1 MSAQELIQ
9 HSTPFLIWLAE
20 WHAALPQPELE
31 SVVSDPRKTAILSVD
46 VINGFCHIGPL
57 ASPRVKGII
66 EPITRLM
73 TAAHGI
79 GVRHF
84 VVTQD
89 THDPEAV
96 EFAAYPP
103 HCVRGSDESEAVPEF
118 KALPFWNEVTVM
130 PKNSI
135 NSALGTHLD
144 EWLDAHPDLTTFIV
158 VGDCTDLC
166 THQLAMHLRLRANA
180 LQKRGV
186 RVIVPEDCVDTFDT
200 PVDVAQRIGAM
211 PHAADLLHRIFLYN
225 MAQNGVEVVKRI
237 KVSEAERI
245 ASAAAA

>member
-1 MSAQELIQ
+1 MNAQELIRN
-9 HSTPFLIWLAE
+9 STPFLNWLVD
-20 WHAALPQPELE
+20 WHAALPQPGLE
-31 SVVSDPRKTAILSVD
+31 TVVSDPHQTAILSVD
-46 VINGFCHIGPL
+46 VINGFCHSGPL
-57 ASPRVKGII
+57 ASPRVKRII
-66 EPITRLM
+66 EPIARLM
-73 TAAHGI
+73 TAARAL

-103 HCVRGSDESEAVPEF
+103 HCVRGSDESDTVPEF
-118 KALPFWNEVTVM
+118 KALPFWNEFTLM

-135 NSALGTHLD
+135 HSALGTDLD
-144 EWLDAHPDLTTFIV
+144 PWLEAHPDLTTFIV

-180 LQKRGV
+180 LQQRGV

-200 PVDVAQRIGAM
+200 PVEVAKQIGAM
-211 PHAADLLHRIFLYN
+211 PHDADLLHRIFLYN
-225 MAQNGVEVVKRI
+225 MAQNGVEIVKRLA
-237 KVSEAERI
+237 VPETERV
-245 ASAAAA
+245 AAAAA